1 MYNFKEIVD
10 NLKESISNY
19 NDKNDSVLYSD
30 IRYMSIDEH
39 MHKVAKY
46 GAEKCMEIKF
56 TDDMSDSSHPLVRV
70 DEDIAKEIGI
80 PSILIYNYKGYEEFG
95 FIESNYMFM
104 VNNDIKSLMI
114 DLYDCENS
122 SYGKIYS
129 LILQEL
135 ANFVRDGNEYL
146 KSNNK

>member
-1 MYNFKEIVD
+1 MHNFKEIVD
-10 NLKESISNY
+10 NLNQSISNY
-19 NDKNDSVLYSD
+19 NEKNDSALYDD
-30 IRYMSIDEH
+30 IRYTSIDEH

-56 TDDMSDSSHPLVRV
+56 TDDMSANSHPLVRV
-70 DEDIAKEIGI
+70 DEDIANEIGI
-80 PSILIYNYKGYEEFG
+80 PRILIYNYKGYEFG
-95 FIESNYMFM
+95 YIESNYMFM
-104 VNNDIKSLMI
+104 ANDEIKSLMI

-146 KSNNK
+146 KSKNK